1 MTDHSSTAVL
11 VNETAQNWYA
21 VYVQTPQEEP
31 TTIDAAIQRQVA
43 DTLTLAK
50 QLGAQVFPYK
60 GEDVVETILHFAR
73 EYRVG
78 HIVIGKPGPLP
89 FLKRWLGRKTL
100 AEKLILQARGVTIV
114 VVDTELKPGN
124 ETLP

>member
-1 MTDHSSTAVL
+1 V
-11 VNETAQNWYA
+11 
-21 VYVQTPQEEP
+21 
-31 TTIDAAIQRQVA
+31 IDAATQREVS

-89 FLKRWLGRKTL
+89 FFKRWLGRKTL
-100 AEKLILQARGVTIV
+100 AEQLILKARGVTIV
-114 VVDTELKPGN
+114 VVDTELKPEH

>member
-1 MTDHSSTAVL
+1 MAISTVL
-11 VNETAQNWYA
+11 RLDFGESVHNLVGTGGDGRTYYRPCSRPPAPGALSQH
-21 VYVQTPQEEP
+21 PP
-31 TTIDAAIQRQVA
+31 GRDGPGSGPGAAAQRQVA

-89 FLKRWLGRKTL
+89 S
-100 AEKLILQARGVTIV
+100 
-114 VVDTELKPGN
+114 
-124 ETLP
+124 